1 MFTHSP
7 SITRRNVLKGSGAL
21 IVSMALPPLAWAA
34 SAAATQLNRRLSPAQ
49 LDTYLCIAEDGG
61 VTAFFG
67 KIDMGQGVDVGV
79 AQIVAEELDVP
90 FARVRVVM
98 GDTALTVDQGG
109 GSGSTAL
116 ERGAR
121 PLRSAAAE
129 ARRVLLELGAKKLQ
143 APVAALTV
151 TDGVVHLAGD
161 STKRVSYGELIGGR
175 HFDVTLQWNG
185 SLGNSLDAKGVAQPK
200 RPDQYKI
207 VGQPLPRPEI
217 AEIVFGNKQY
227 LVDVSVPGMMHG
239 RVLRP
244 AVAGSVPVA
253 VNENSLKSI
262 RGARVVHVG
271 DFLAVVAENE
281 WDAIRAA
288 NVLKVSW
295 SQVRSPFP
303 PMEELYDYIRKAP
316 VIRESAGS
324 GNSGSLPVDRAP
336 VDAALARAVRTL
348 EAEYEF
354 PYQSHASMGPACS
367 VCDVRGDTVTVW
379 TGSQKPH
386 TTAQGVAN
394 LLKLPIENVRAIWV
408 SGPGSYGRN
417 DAGDAAMDA
426 ALLSKAVGR
435 PVRVQGM
442 RHEGHGWDPKGPASV
457 HFARA
462 GFDAAGNVI
471 AYSFQSKG
479 FSAGEV
485 APSETHPNDTYA
497 GMLTGWPNA
506 AVHRFSNPEG
516 RYEFPVK
523 LEYWQ
528 VVASFLERASP
539 LRTGHLRDPLG
550 PQLHF
555 ASESFMDEM
564 AVAVRADPIEFRL
577 RYLKEARDAAVLKA
591 VRERAHWVASPP
603 GPREKKAAGT
613 VTGRGVAYTRRGNS
627 VVAMVADVEV
637 DLDSGRVWPRKFTV
651 AADQGQVINPLG
663 LRRTIEGNVVMAA
676 SRGLHEEVR
685 FSRDNVTSVDWA
697 TYPILEMRDAP
708 EEIDL
713 LLLNHQELP
722 PYGAGEPATR
732 TVVPAIANA
741 IYDACGIRVRRAPFT
756 PERIKAALAERAPT
770 PGTTAT

>member
-1 MFTHSP
+1 MFTTSA

-21 IVSMALPPLAWAA
+21 IVSLALPPLASVA

-49 LDTYLCIAEDGG
+49 LDTYLSIAEDGG

-90 FARVRVVM
+90 FSRVRVVM

-143 APVAALTV
+143 VPVTALTV
-151 TDGVVHLAGD
+151 TDGVVHLSND
-161 STKRVSYGELIGGR
+161 STKRVSYGELIGGK

-185 SLGNSLDAKGVAQPK
+185 SMGNALDAKGVAQPK

-207 VGQPLPRPEI
+207 VGQPMPRPEI
-217 AEIVFGNKQY
+217 AEIVFGNKQF

-244 AVAGSVPVA
+244 AVAGSVPVS
-253 VNENSLKSI
+253 VNENSIKSI

-288 NVLKVSW
+288 NTLKVTW

-316 VIRESAGS
+316 VIRESAG
-324 GNSGSLPVDRAP
+324 GGMGGPLPVDRAP
-336 VDAALARAVRTL
+336 VEAALSRAVRTM

-354 PYQSHASMGPACS
+354 PYQSHASMSPACS

-386 TTAQGVAN
+386 TTAQGVAK

-471 AYSFQSKG
+471 AYSFRSKG

-485 APSETHPNDTYA
+485 APSEANPNDTYA

-506 AVHRFSNPEG
+506 AVHRFGNPEG

-528 VVASFLERASP
+528 VIASFLERASP

-564 AVAVRADPIEFRL
+564 AVSLHADPIEFRL
-577 RYLKEARDAAVLKA
+577 RHLKEARDVAVLKA
-591 VRERAHWVASPP
+591 VMERANWVSRPS

-627 VVAMVADVEV
+627 VVAMVAEVDV

-676 SRGLHEEVR
+676 SRGLHEQVR
-685 FSRDNVTSVDWA
+685 FSRDNVTSVDWV

-708 EEIDL
+708 EEIDV
-713 LLLNHQELP
+713 LLLNHHELP

-756 PERIKAALAERAPT
+756 PERIKSALAERERVLGA
-770 PGTTAT
+770 TAT